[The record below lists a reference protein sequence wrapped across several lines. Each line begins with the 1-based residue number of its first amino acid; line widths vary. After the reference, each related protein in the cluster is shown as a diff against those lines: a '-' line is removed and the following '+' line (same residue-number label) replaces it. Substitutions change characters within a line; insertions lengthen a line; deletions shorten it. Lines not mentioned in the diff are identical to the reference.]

1 MNSHFC
7 TRIYPKEDGNLYFPS
22 EFSCYGKDVKGRW
35 WFKHKD
41 ERAGILFGTHEVF
54 EHNDGTITVSPSIVG
69 FGIHGYL
76 EHGEWRDC

>member
-1 MNSHFC
+1 MDSHIC
-7 TRIYPKEDGNLYFPS
+7 TRIYPKEDGNLYFPAGI
-22 EFSCYGKDVKGRW
+22 SCYGKDKDGMW
-35 WFKHKD
+35 WFKHKN
-41 ERAGILFGTHEVF
+41 EHAGTLFGTHEVF